1 MNVLFKTD
9 TNTLFNGDVIEGDFL
24 GARVIC
30 PKCNAD
36 VIAQQGMCGGRLQQ
50 MMNQQQKDKDFL
62 MFCPRCGERLTL
74 GAVIDATD
82 AKIEIVEEEKDV
94 QDGSDGTDTKT
105 TVES

>member
-9 TNTLFNGDVIEGDFL
+9 MIEENFL

-36 VIAQQGMCGGRLQQ
+36 VLAQQGLCGGRLQQ
-50 MMNQQQKDKDFL
+50 VMNQQQRDKDFL
-62 MFCPRCGERLTL
+62 MFCPRCGEKLTL
-74 GAVIDATD
+74 GAVIDVTD
-82 AKIEIVEEEKDV
+82 AKIEIVEEEKNV
-94 QDGSDGTDTKT
+94 QDGSDGTNTKT

>member
-9 TNTLFNGDVIEGDFL
+9 VIENDFL

-50 MMNQQQKDKDFL
+50 MMNQQQRDKDFL

-74 GAVIDATD
+74 GEVIDVTD
-82 AKIEIVEEEKDV
+82 AKIEIVEEKKDV

-105 TVES
+105 AVES